1 MSNTQD
7 SVSPMYIT
15 KHSKVGEK
23 YSAVCCIFNSLL
35 SVWKCCET
43 LSFVVDVLHK
53 IYPKYSLL
61 TEFEGCTVS
70 YGPSFFLLDLWP
82 KREVRRP

>member
-7 SVSPMYIT
+7 SVSSIYIT
-15 KHSKVGEK
+15 KHSKVREK

-53 IYPKYSLL
+53 IYPKLGMFNKASDDSMLL
-61 TEFEGCTVS
+61 HV
-70 YGPSFFLLDLWP
+70 YL
-82 KREVRRP
+82 